1 MPLDPDRPFDLA
13 TAILDAVIGAFEDD
27 GVSLP
32 DLRFVSAGPPVD
44 DCELVAVH
52 LQSMTPSEVNATTDF
67 LEPNP
72 RGVGFAVR
80 TGEYVV
86 TIIRCTPER
95 VVRRGGRWV
104 APSAEAR
111 EDTSEVLYADSIR
124 VVNAVSAAQRAGEL
138 AGCNEL
144 AFGNWVVVGPSGGH
158 VGGATT
164 LRVAL
169 TRG

>member
-1 MPLDPDRPFDLA
+1 MPLSPDRPFDLA
-13 TAILDAVIGAFEDD
+13 TAILDAVIGGYEDD
-27 GVSLP
+27 GVDLP
-32 DLRFVSAGPPVD
+32 ELRFVSAGPPVD
-44 DCELVAVH
+44 DCPLVAVH
-52 LQSMTPSEVNATTDF
+52 LGAMSPSEVNAANDSA
-67 LEPNP
+67 EVNSA
-72 RGVGFAVR
+72 GVGFSVR

-86 TIIRCTPER
+86 TIIRCTPEQLT
-95 VVRRGGRWV
+95 RRGGRWV
-104 APSAEAR
+104 APTAEVR
-111 EDTSEVLYADSIR
+111 EDASEVLYSDGIR

-144 AFGNWVVVGPSGGH
+144 MFGNWVVIGPSGGH